1 MKIQINIEK
10 QYLFLL
16 VAVIAIA
23 TIGLVLAAEKP
34 NPGHSLSETNIT
46 LDCTTVSN
54 PVTTTGGYTTV
65 EATLTAGYTRVG
77 GGCIDNGAGTG
88 RLLTK
93 DGPSV
98 TDANKWVCENK
109 DHSYAASGTTLTAYV
124 IGCKLS

>member
-23 TIGLVLAAEKP
+23 TIGIVLAAKP

-54 PVTTTGGYTTV
+54 SMTTASGYSNV
-65 EATLTAGYTRVG
+65 EATLTSGYTRVG
-77 GGCIDNGAGTG
+77 GGCIDDGMATG

-93 DGPSV
+93 DGPSA
-98 TDANKWVCENK
+98 TDANKWVCVNK
-109 DHSYAASGTTLTAYV
+109 DHSYVASGTNLTAYV

>member
-77 GGCIDNGAGTG
+77 GGCIDSSGGTDSG
-88 RLLTK
+88 RLLIQ
-93 DGPSV
+93 DGPSS
-98 TDANKWVCENK
+98 TDKWVCRNK
-109 DHSYAASGTTLTAYV
+109 DHSVVATGTTLTAYV